1 MKFNQTKVWGYDL
14 SNLYYSYIN
23 PDNKRMLSLQNTE
36 KPFADTFNSLKKYCL
51 PGEEFKIGDTTFKP
65 KFAAFS
71 IICSSCNNKIVGE
84 QYYEKR
90 SDTRVELLCNEC
102 STNEFNKR
110 GIKIV

>member
-1 MKFNQTKVWGYDL
+1 MKLNQTKIWGFDFP
-14 SNLYYSYIN
+14 NLYNSYIN
-23 PDNKRMLSLQNTE
+23 PDNQKMLSIQNTE
-36 KPFADTFNSLKKYCL
+36 KPFTDTFNSLKKYCL

-71 IICSSCNNKIVGE
+71 IVCSRCHKKFSGE

-90 SDTRVELLCNEC
+90 SGTRIELLCNEC
-102 STNEFNKR
+102 STDEFNKR